1 MNAEDALSAIGQG
14 NAQKKRRSTWD
25 EQKGRNRERS
35 SPLSSHDTIKRRDN
49 KSPRMVKFTPLVM
62 PVDKILMQIKDDH
75 ALKWPKL
82 LHFLPII
89 RIKKKYCR
97 FHKDWSLH
105 RGLQGFKKADRG
117 TDPKMEATKI
127 CEKGCARTT

>member
-1 MNAEDALSAIGQG
+1 MNAEDALSTIGQG
-14 NAQKKRRSTWD
+14 DAQKERRSTWD

-62 PVDKILMQIKDDH
+62 LVDKILMQIKDDH

-82 LHFLPII
+82 LHSSPII

-97 FHKDWSLH
+97 FHKDYGHYTKDCRDL
-105 RGLQGFKKADRG
+105 KK
-117 TDPKMEATKI
+117 
-127 CEKGCARTT
+127 